1 MSVKIITDSASDVL
15 TPYHPAVSVL
25 PMTITFGD
33 QQYRDKEELSHQRF
47 YELLIESEQLP
58 STSQIGPAQFEEA
71 FQAQV
76 DAGHSVVAVI
86 LSGKLS
92 GTYQSACIAAE
103 EFPQKVFVVDSENA
117 ALGEGI
123 LVQRAAQLVDQG
135 LEAPEIAQRLAD
147 EKKDIRLIALLDTL
161 EYLKRGGRISKSV
174 AAIGGLLSIKPVI
187 AVQNGEVCML
197 GKARG
202 SKNGNNLLVQEIQ
215 KTTGIDFER
224 PYCLGYSGFHNDML
238 QKYIADS
245 RSLWEGHAEHLPIG
259 TIGATIGTHIGPGAV
274 GVAFFQKR

>member
-1 MSVKIITDSASDVL
+1 MSVKIITDSALDVL

-135 LEAPEIAQRLAD
+135 LEAPEIAQRLED

>member
-135 LEAPEIAQRLAD
+135 LEAPEIAQRLED

-187 AVQNGEVCML
+187 AVQNGEVRML

>member
-135 LEAPEIAQRLAD
+135 LEAPEIAQRLED